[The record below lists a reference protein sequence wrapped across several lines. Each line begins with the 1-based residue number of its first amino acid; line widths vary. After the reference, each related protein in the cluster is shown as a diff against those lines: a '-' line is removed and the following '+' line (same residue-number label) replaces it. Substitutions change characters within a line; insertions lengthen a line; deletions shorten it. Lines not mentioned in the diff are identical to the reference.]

1 MNHGGARSAAGR
13 KPGARA
19 LVTRSKGEAILETVN
34 EERIWQRLLRSRNDR
49 IVLDTLKYLTDRR
62 DGKPVQAVNA
72 KIGGGLE
79 NLADVLDAAR
89 KRVANCEAQEE
100 EKESSASFGP

>member
-1 MNHGGARSAAGR
+1 MM
-13 KPGARA
+13 
-19 LVTRSKGEAILETVN
+19 RSKGEAILATVN

-72 KIGGGLE
+72 EIGGGLDMPVRI
-79 NLADVLDAAR
+79 ADRMRAAR
-89 KRVANCEAQEE
+89 MRVANCKAQERQE
-100 EKESSASFGP
+100 ELSGSVGP